1 MFRFRI
7 KIILLMNL
15 LVMMILFLRL
25 SFLQYYKGDEYN
37 LEVRNANIIEERLE
51 PLRGSIYDTNGKSI
65 AEQVPSFNLILNPNS
80 FPFTDNEFVKDIKN
94 FRKKSHKLKRE
105 DRKKE
110 ENELIARLSIEVPRL
125 LKDPLLIKLNQ
136 ILKKDSN
143 TLIFELTNVFN
154 KSIKGWLLEPLFY
167 NLKYEE
173 AISVEMQF
181 IGVRGINIESSSIR
195 SYPQGWSMA
204 HIIGQIQNLQEDE
217 VDEIVESGKL
227 KRGPNTVV
235 ELSMAEHQ
243 YLLTRHELANL
254 WVGRSGLEASFN
266 RFLSGVS
273 GESISEKVIVKN
285 AEGEVVPEYINHL
298 YSAPVVGGD
307 LHLTIDVELQK
318 IAENAMRQPY
328 KSYLNGREV
337 VRNYVG
343 AFIALN
349 PQTGEVLAL
358 VSMPDFDPNALIP
371 PMDKNVVDDVL
382 LGKTQPSYLKAFNRV
397 TQSRYP
403 PGSPFKI
410 FVALMGLEDNIV
422 DENFTVLCTGA
433 MRFASG
439 DEYRCHNISGHQR
452 VDIIKALKKSCNI
465 YFYTIGMKMGTDR
478 QNYWSKLFGFG
489 QKTGLE
495 LPREYAG
502 HLPVIRLNSK
512 KMPITN
518 LYVDSHYSIGQVDL
532 ETTPIQMARAVAV
545 FANGGYLVSPHIVKN
560 EALSKSKTKLPIKDK
575 NIKIVVDGL
584 FEVVNTPGGTAYA
597 TGHSDKIE
605 ILGKTGTA
613 DVGGHPIQ
621 KSPKWNDI
629 YYRPSQSSYPPH
641 AWFVGFAPRN
651 NPKIAFACVSEHSGH
666 GGEIAAPIV
675 KKILEDY
682 IQLLQIREENEPKG

>member
-15 LVMMILFLRL
+15 LVMMMLFLRL

-143 TLIFELTNVFN
+143 ALIFELTNVFN

-235 ELSMAEHQ
+235 ELSMAKHQ

-254 WVGRSGLEASFN
+254 
-266 RFLSGVS
+266 
-273 GESISEKVIVKN
+273 
-285 AEGEVVPEYINHL
+285 
-298 YSAPVVGGD
+298 
-307 LHLTIDVELQK
+307 
-318 IAENAMRQPY
+318 
-328 KSYLNGREV
+328 
-337 VRNYVG
+337 
-343 AFIALN
+343 
-349 PQTGEVLAL
+349 
-358 VSMPDFDPNALIP
+358 
-371 PMDKNVVDDVL
+371 
-382 LGKTQPSYLKAFNRV
+382 
-397 TQSRYP
+397 
-403 PGSPFKI
+403 
-410 FVALMGLEDNIV
+410 
-422 DENFTVLCTGA
+422 
-433 MRFASG
+433 
-439 DEYRCHNISGHQR
+439 
-452 VDIIKALKKSCNI
+452 
-465 YFYTIGMKMGTDR
+465 
-478 QNYWSKLFGFG
+478 
-489 QKTGLE
+489 
-495 LPREYAG
+495 
-502 HLPVIRLNSK
+502 
-512 KMPITN
+512 
-518 LYVDSHYSIGQVDL
+518 
-532 ETTPIQMARAVAV
+532 
-545 FANGGYLVSPHIVKN
+545 
-560 EALSKSKTKLPIKDK
+560 
-575 NIKIVVDGL
+575 
-584 FEVVNTPGGTAYA
+584 
-597 TGHSDKIE
+597 
-605 ILGKTGTA
+605 
-613 DVGGHPIQ
+613 
-621 KSPKWNDI
+621 
-629 YYRPSQSSYPPH
+629 
-641 AWFVGFAPRN
+641 
-651 NPKIAFACVSEHSGH
+651 
-666 GGEIAAPIV
+666 
-675 KKILEDY
+675 
-682 IQLLQIREENEPKG
+682 